1 MPCPLDLRQGPGF
14 FVLSPCPVGLPA
26 AIIGLILDLVIELN
40 GDRQRKFW
48 RQQAVGSFRE
58 LEWTPSI
65 GFPVVRI
72 IGCNQMNPTAQ
83 FRQRLLCHRSAWHL
97 GVIGY
102 LQQPH
107 VAHHGV
113 DFHVVGKAIKSC

>member
-1 MPCPLDLRQGPGF
+1 
-14 FVLSPCPVGLPA
+14 
-26 AIIGLILDLVIELN
+26 
-40 GDRQRKFW
+40 
-48 RQQAVGSFRE
+48 
-58 LEWTPSI
+58 
-65 GFPVVRI
+65 
-72 IGCNQMNPTAQ
+72 
-83 FRQRLLCHRSAWHL
+83 LCHRSAWHL